1 MTEQITYI
9 ESTQYDPYW
18 NLALEEYL
26 LMHCKERECILYLW
40 QNART
45 IVVGRNQNVWK
56 ECKAAELEKD
66 GGHVVRRLSGGGA
79 VYHDL
84 GNLNFT
90 FVARKEEYDLD
101 RQLEVILRAVQKLGV
116 PAERSGRNDILADG
130 GKISGNAYYE
140 TDGRCYH
147 HGTLMVDVDLNEL
160 TRYLTVSKEKLQSKG
175 VDSVRSRVRNLSD
188 YIPDLTVG
196 SLKAALKKS
205 FEDVY
210 GHTARER
217 NEADLNQEEI
227 EALHRKFCSWEW
239 IYGRKIDFQYE
250 MAKRFPWGQVELQF
264 QVEGGRIE
272 EVQAYSDALRPE
284 IIQALPTYLEH
295 VRYNNHAICE
305 RLSLYRSSDQ
315 ESEAMM
321 EDIRRWLGTAEL

>member
-1 MTEQITYI
+1 MAEQITYI
-9 ESTQYDPYW
+9 ESTQNDPYW

-26 LMHCKERECILYLW
+26 LMHCKESECILYLW

-56 ECKAAELEKD
+56 ECKAAELERD

-90 FVARKEEYDLD
+90 FVARKEQYDLD

-116 PAERSGRNDILADG
+116 PAERSGRNDILTDG

-140 TDGRCYH
+140 IDGRCYH

-160 TRYLTVSKEKLQSKG
+160 TRYLTVSKEKLKSKG

-188 YIPDLTVG
+188 YVPDLTVG
-196 SLKAALKKS
+196 CLKTVLKKS

-210 GHTARER
+210 GHTAQER
-217 NEADLNQEEI
+217 KKADLNQEEL

-239 IYGRKIDFQYE
+239 IYGWKIDFQYE
-250 MAKRFPWGQVELQF
+250 MAKRFSWGQIELQL
-264 QVEGGRIE
+264 QVEGGQIE

>member
-1 MTEQITYI
+1 MAEQITYI

-26 LMHCKERECILYLW
+26 LMHCKKQEHILYLW

-45 IVVGRNQNVWK
+45 IVAGRNQNVWK
-56 ECKAAELEKD
+56 ECKAAELKRD
-66 GGHVVRRLSGGGA
+66 GGHVARRLSGGGA

-90 FVARKEEYDLD
+90 FVAQKGGYDLD
-101 RQLEVILRAVQKLGV
+101 KQMEVILRAVRKLGV

-147 HGTLMVDVDLNEL
+147 HGTLMVDVNLEEL
-160 TRYLTVSKEKLQSKG
+160 TKYLTVSKEKLKSKG
-175 VDSVRSRVRNLSD
+175 IDSVRSRVKNLSD
-188 YIPDLTVG
+188 YEPDLTVE
-196 SLKAALKKS
+196 SLKNALKES

-210 GHTARER
+210 GYTVKEKK
-217 NEADLNQEEI
+217 EKDLDQKEL
-227 EALHRKFCSWEW
+227 EALHEKFRSWEW

-250 MAKRFPWGQVELQF
+250 MEKRFPWGQVELRLR
-264 QVEGGRIE
+264 VEGGRIE
-272 EVQAYSDALRPE
+272 EAQAYSDALRPE
-284 IIQALPTYLEH
+284 IIQEISRRLKN
-295 VRYNNHAICE
+295 VRYNNCDIRAG
-305 RLSLYRSSDQ
+305 LDLYRPSDQ
-315 ESEAMM
+315 EGKAMM
-321 EDIRRWLGTAEL
+321 EDVRGWLGAVEL

>member
-1 MTEQITYI
+1 MSEQITYI

-26 LMHCKERECILYLW
+26 LMHCEKQEHILYLW

-45 IVVGRNQNVWK
+45 IVAGRNQNVWK
-56 ECKAAELEKD
+56 ECKTAELKRD
-66 GGHVVRRLSGGGA
+66 GGHVARRLSGGGA

-90 FVARKEEYDLD
+90 FVAQKEGYDLD
-101 RQLEVILRAVQKLGV
+101 KQMEVILRAVRKLGA

-147 HGTLMVDVDLNEL
+147 HGTLMVDVNLEEL
-160 TRYLTVSKEKLQSKG
+160 TKYLTVSKEKLKSKG
-175 VDSVRSRVRNLSD
+175 IDSVRSRVKNLSD
-188 YIPDLTVG
+188 YVPDLTVE
-196 SLKAALKKS
+196 SLKSALKES

-210 GHTARER
+210 GHTVKEKK
-217 NEADLNQEEI
+217 EKDLDQKEL
-227 EALHRKFCSWEW
+227 EALREKFCSWEW

-250 MAKRFPWGQVELQF
+250 MEKRFPWGQVELRLR
-264 QVEGGRIE
+264 VEGGRIE
-272 EVQAYSDALRPE
+272 EAQAYSDALRPE
-284 IIQALPTYLEH
+284 IIQEISRCLKN
-295 VRYNNHAICE
+295 VRYNNCDIRAE
-305 RLSLYRSSDQ
+305 LDLYRSSDQ
-315 ESEAMM
+315 EGKAMM
-321 EDIRRWLGTAEL
+321 EDVQEWLGAVEL

>member
-1 MTEQITYI
+1 MSEQITYI

-26 LMHCKERECILYLW
+26 LMHCEKREHILYLW

-45 IVVGRNQNVWK
+45 IVAGRNQNVWK
-56 ECKAAELEKD
+56 ECKTAELERD
-66 GGHVVRRLSGGGA
+66 GGHVARRLSGGGA

-90 FVARKEEYDLD
+90 FVAQKEGYDLD
-101 RQLEVILRAVQKLGV
+101 KQMEVILRAVRKLGV

-147 HGTLMVDVDLNEL
+147 HGTLMVDVNLEEL
-160 TRYLTVSKEKLQSKG
+160 AKYLTVSKGKLKSKG
-175 VDSVRSRVRNLSD
+175 IDSVRSRVKNLSD
-188 YIPDLTVG
+188 YVPDLTVE
-196 SLKAALKKS
+196 SLKNALKES

-210 GHTARER
+210 GHTVKGKKEK
-217 NEADLNQEEI
+217 DLDQKEL
-227 EALHRKFCSWEW
+227 EALHEKFSSWEW

-250 MAKRFPWGQVELQF
+250 MEKRFPWGQVELQLR
-264 QVEGGRIE
+264 VESGRIE
-272 EVQAYSDALRPE
+272 EAQVYSDALRPE
-284 IIQALPTYLEH
+284 IIQEISRCLKN
-295 VRYNNHAICE
+295 VRYNNCDIRAGLE
-305 RLSLYRSSDQ
+305 RYPSSDQ
-315 ESEAMM
+315 EGKAMM
-321 EDIRRWLGTAEL
+321 EDVRGWLGAVEL